1 MNVKF
6 ENLKLELHC
15 HKRNQQI
22 EARMKIEMIA
32 IEDLIPYVNNAR
44 VHSDEQVT
52 QIASSIKEFGFTVPV
67 LIDKQKGII
76 AGHGRVAAAKK
87 LSIGEIPC
95 IRIEHLTDTQ
105 KKAYILAD
113 NRIALNSTWDYDLL
127 RLELTALHE
136 ADFKITDFGFDESEF
151 RNAELDYSILD
162 EDDVSD
168 EIDSMSAGVKKAI
181 QIEFDPEHYEE
192 AQEVIK
198 WWRNKGAN
206 VGYMVLRY
214 LQAEK
219 AKA

>member
-1 MNVKF
+1 
-6 ENLKLELHC
+6 
-15 HKRNQQI
+15 
-22 EARMKIEMIA
+22 MKIEMISTA
-32 IEDLIPYVNNAR
+32 DLIPYVNNAR

-67 LIDKQKGII
+67 LIDKDKGII
-76 AGHGRVAAAKK
+76 AGHGRIAAAKK
-87 LSIGEIPC
+87 LNIDEVPC
-95 IRIEHLTDTQ
+95 IRIEHLTETQ

-113 NRIALNSTWDYDLL
+113 NRIALNSTWDYELL
-127 RLELTALHE
+127 GLELNSLKE
-136 ADFKITDFGFDESEF
+136 ADFDITEFGFDESEF
-151 RNAELDYSILD
+151 RNSVLDYSILD
-162 EDDVSD
+162 EEDVSD

-198 WWRNKGAN
+198 WWRQKGAN

-219 AKA
+219 EKA

>member
-1 MNVKF
+1 
-6 ENLKLELHC
+6 
-15 HKRNQQI
+15 
-22 EARMKIEMIA
+22 MKIEMISTA
-32 IEDLIPYVNNAR
+32 DLIPYVNNAR

-67 LIDKQKGII
+67 LIDKDKGII
-76 AGHGRVAAAKK
+76 AGHGRIAAAKK
-87 LSIGEIPC
+87 LNIDEVPC
-95 IRIEHLTDTQ
+95 IRIEHLTETQ

-113 NRIALNSTWDYDLL
+113 NRIALNSTWDYELL
-127 RLELTALHE
+127 GLELNSLKE
-136 ADFKITDFGFDESEF
+136 ADFDITEFGFDESEF
-151 RNAELDYSILD
+151 RNSVLDYSILD
-162 EDDVSD
+162 EEDVSD

-198 WWRNKGAN
+198 WWRQKGAN

>member
-1 MNVKF
+1 
-6 ENLKLELHC
+6 
-15 HKRNQQI
+15 
-22 EARMKIEMIA
+22 MISTA
-32 IEDLIPYVNNAR
+32 DLIPYVNNAR

-67 LIDKQKGII
+67 LIDKDKGII
-76 AGHGRVAAAKK
+76 AGHGRIAAAKK
-87 LSIGEIPC
+87 LNIDEVPC
-95 IRIEHLTDTQ
+95 IRIEHLTETQ

-113 NRIALNSTWDYDLL
+113 NRIALNSTWDYELL
-127 RLELTALHE
+127 GLELNSLKE
-136 ADFKITDFGFDESEF
+136 ADFDITEFGFDESEF
-151 RNAELDYSILD
+151 RNSVLDYSILD
-162 EDDVSD
+162 EEDVSD

-198 WWRNKGAN
+198 WWRQKGAN

>member
-1 MNVKF
+1 
-6 ENLKLELHC
+6 
-15 HKRNQQI
+15 
-22 EARMKIEMIA
+22 MISTA
-32 IEDLIPYVNNAR
+32 DLIPYVNNAR

-67 LIDKQKGII
+67 LIDKDKGII
-76 AGHGRVAAAKK
+76 AGHGRIAAAKK
-87 LSIGEIPC
+87 LNIDEVPC
-95 IRIEHLTDTQ
+95 IRIEHLTETQ

-113 NRIALNSTWDYDLL
+113 NRIALNSTWDYELL
-127 RLELTALHE
+127 GLELNSLKE
-136 ADFKITDFGFDESEF
+136 ADFDITEFGFDESEF
-151 RNAELDYSILD
+151 RNSVLDYSILD
-162 EDDVSD
+162 EEDVSD

-198 WWRNKGAN
+198 WWRQKGAN

-219 AKA
+219 EKA